1 RECTQRTC
9 WVRPIFTC
17 ERRFLQGAS
26 DNLIREMENED
37 VEKYVDYFR
46 MPPQLFNKLLKLIEP
61 NIIKQNVIHDPIPS
75 HTRLQVTLRYLASGD
90 SMKSLSYAFR
100 IGHSTVSQIITE
112 TCHAI
117 WNSLKNLVFITDDEG
132 SWQGV
137 ADEFE
142 SLWNFPHCIGAIDGK
157 HIAIQ
162 ASPRSGST
170 YYNYKGHHSITLL
183 AISDA
188 KYNFTMVNIGAE
200 GRQSDGGIFRSS
212 EIGKRFE
219 AQTFNIPQAKP
230 LEPEGP
236 ALPFVLVADEAF
248 PLSNYIMR
256 PYPHNRYLDISK
268 KVFNYRLSRAR
279 RVVESAFGILVAH
292 WRIFRKPLIATV
304 NNATLIV
311 QAAIVLHNFILQSE
325 EKLTGRKTYTHQLFQ
340 DPHETSNGIR
350 DTTVHRG
357 RSFGAIPFQWE
368 KAIEN
373 NF

>member
-1 RECTQRTC
+1 
-9 WVRPIFTC
+9 
-17 ERRFLQGAS
+17 
-26 DNLIREMENED
+26 
-37 VEKYVDYFR
+37 
-46 MPPQLFNKLLKLIEP
+46 
-61 NIIKQNVIHDPIPS
+61 
-75 HTRLQVTLRYLASGD
+75 
-90 SMKSLSYAFR
+90 
-100 IGHSTVSQIITE
+100 
-112 TCHAI
+112 
-117 WNSLKNLVFITDDEG
+117 
-132 SWQGV
+132 
-137 ADEFE
+137 
-142 SLWNFPHCIGAIDGK
+142 
-157 HIAIQ
+157 
-162 ASPRSGST
+162 
-170 YYNYKGHHSITLL
+170 
-183 AISDA
+183 
-188 KYNFTMVNIGAE
+188 MVNIGAE

-357 RSFGAIPFQWE
+357 RSTIVIYALYFVTIFLFIFKVLELFHSNGKKQLKIIFKCFAKKKVYE
-368 KAIEN
+368 LCK
-373 NF
+373 